1 MRYWL
6 AILFALTIVIR
17 ESSAEPKNITMG
29 FGNHSC
35 AQFGADMK
43 KDPDAEGVY
52 FIWAQGFLTA
62 FHAFF
67 VILNR
72 PLSELEK
79 VSQPQLKADIRTY
92 CNKNPLSTYSKLP
105 NAVARNPSARTSV
118 TLSAEL
124 TVRG

>member
-6 AILFALTIVIR
+6 AILFALTIVTR
-17 ESSAEPKNITMG
+17 ASSATESKNITMG
-29 FGNHSC
+29 FGTHSC

-43 KDPDAEGVY
+43 KDPNAEDVY
-52 FIWAQGFLTA
+52 FIWAQGCLTA

-79 VSQPQLKADIRTY
+79 LSLPQLKADIRAF
-92 CNKNPLSTYSKLP
+92 CNNNPLSTYS
-105 NAVARNPSARTSV
+105 NAVQQTITEAAEHSGKNPKR
-118 TLSAEL
+118 
-124 TVRG
+124 